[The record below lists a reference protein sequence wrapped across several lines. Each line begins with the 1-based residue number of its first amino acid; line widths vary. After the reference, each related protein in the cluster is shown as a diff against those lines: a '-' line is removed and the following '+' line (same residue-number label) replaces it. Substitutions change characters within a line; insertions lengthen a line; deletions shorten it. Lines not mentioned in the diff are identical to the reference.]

1 MLKSCVTAEKALRR
15 ISALVKANEELAII
29 AGAVKSLIAENSG
42 NTIGPD
48 GFGASYASLEEKYN
62 SKKKALDG
70 LLAEQS
76 ECLGRRRAME
86 TFRENFRK
94 SPRELLAWD
103 SSIWNI
109 LVEKAKVRKDGTIEF
124 FFRDGTIIK
133 E

>member
-1 MLKSCVTAEKALRR
+1 MRR

-48 GFGASYASLEEKYN
+48 EFEARYASLEEKYN

-76 ECLGRRRAME
+76 ECLGRRRGME

-94 SPRELLAWD
+94 SPLELLAWD

-109 LVEKAKVRKDGTIEF
+109 LVEKAKVHKDGTIEF